1 MEKWRKKAEYSMPI
15 STKIAAR
22 HYFIEKGHFLF
33 CLVVKPAVAQGLD
46 QRNKNI
52 FWIKRHNVMHI
63 LRDFSLHNLTSYC
76 QGPGRKQANIRKA
89 R

>member
-1 MEKWRKKAEYSMPI
+1 MEKWRKKVEYSVPI
-15 STKIAAR
+15 WKKKIAAR
-22 HYFIEKGHFLF
+22 HFFIEKGHFF
-33 CLVVKPAVAQGLD
+33 CLVKPAVAQGLE

-76 QGPGRKQANIRKA
+76 QGPGRAQASKY
-89 R
+89 